1 MHNLFILQV
10 AIPKPLYTL
19 FDYLPPAGID
29 INQLHPGIRVLVPF
43 GKNTY
48 VGLLLAVTQRS
59 DVPANKLKSVQQL
72 LDKIPLLSKESLELL
87 QWASRYYHHPLGE
100 VIRVA
105 LPSSLNRG
113 LPALIPS
120 LPGWTLTAEG
130 YAQPLDKLPKNAH
143 KQKAILILLHQHPQG
158 LSKADI
164 SNQLSNVTPTLR
176 TLEKK
181 GWITSQEMGNDKSSL
196 TTILQSVWEGL
207 VPVEKEG
214 GEDFFPDS
222 QSKSPTIATPLRL
235 NVAQARAV
243 NQMCDKLQQFYPS
256 LLDGVTGSGKTEVYL
271 QIIQQVLAQKR
282 QALVLVPEINL
293 TPQMVNRFKQRFAVP
308 IAVLHSK
315 MSDKERLHTWLL
327 ARDGIAPI
335 VIGTRSA
342 VWTPLASPGIFIV
355 DEEHDPSYKQQDHF
369 RYSARDVAVVRA
381 QRAQVPVLLGSATPS
396 LETLYNALNKRY
408 QQFILPERA
417 GAAVH
422 PTFKLVD
429 MRQQPPRQI
438 LSQSLKQAIKQR
450 LVAQQQVLL
459 FLNRRGYAPVL
470 ICYQCGWIADC
481 QYCHARLT
489 YHEADQILRCH
500 HCGYMR
506 LPDKQCPKC
515 QQTQLHLL
523 GQGTERVEEQ
533 LQQVFK
539 EARILRIDSDSTRKK
554 YAMEQLLDTI
564 HKGEVDI
571 LVGTQMLA
579 KGHHFPKVTL
589 VGIINIDSGLYGI
602 DFRAPERM
610 AQLLVQVAGRAGRA
624 DEPGEVVIQTHHPDH
639 PLLLSLIREG
649 YGAFAEAALKERQQA
664 GFPPYTRFA
673 VLRAETL
680 EPQRAIDF
688 LEQAKNQAQ
697 ALLGQGE
704 SEVTPNVELW
714 GPVAAPMEKRAGW
727 YRAQLLLQAE
737 HRKPLHQLLSQWLP
751 MLSASNQK
759 LRWSLDVDPQ
769 DLL

>member
-1 MHNLFILQV
+1 VHNLFILQI
-10 AIPKPLYTL
+10 AIPKPLYTH
-19 FDYLPPAGID
+19 FDYLPPADRD
-29 INQLHPGIRVLVPF
+29 INQLQPGIRVLVPF

-48 VGLLLAVTQRS
+48 VGIVLAVTQRS
-59 DVPANKLKSVQQL
+59 EVPTKKLKAVQQV
-72 LDKIPLLSKESLELL
+72 LDQTPLLSKDNLELL

-105 LPSSLNRG
+105 LPRSLNKG
-113 LPALIPS
+113 LPAQIPS
-120 LPGWTLTAEG
+120 LPSWTLTTEG
-130 YAQPLDKLPKNAH
+130 DAQPLEKLSKKAP
-143 KQKAILILLHQHPQG
+143 KQKAILTLLRQHPQG
-158 LSKADI
+158 LTKAEINNQI
-164 SNQLSNVTPTLR
+164 SNATSTLR
-176 TLEKK
+176 SLEKK
-181 GWITSQEMGNDKSSL
+181 GWITSISSSIAYPL
-196 TTILQSVWEGL
+196 SLWEKVKEKDIPLQ
-207 VPVEKEG
+207 
-214 GEDFFPDS
+214 
-222 QSKSPTIATPLRL
+222 L
-235 NVAQARAV
+235 NAAQAQV
-243 NQMCDKLQQFYPS
+243 VTQVCDKLQQFYPT

-271 QIIQQVLAQKR
+271 QIIQQVLEQKR

-315 MSDKERLHTWLL
+315 LSDKERLHTWLM

-342 VWTPLASPGIFIV
+342 IWTPLAYPGIFIV

-396 LETLYNALNKRY
+396 LETIYNALHQRY

-422 PTFKLVD
+422 PTFKLID
-429 MRQQPPRQI
+429 MRQQPPRQA
-438 LSQSLKQAIKQR
+438 LSQPLKQAIQQR
-450 LVAQQQVLL
+450 LAAQQQVLL

-489 YHEADQILRCH
+489 YHEAEQILLCH
-500 HCGYMR
+500 HCGYTR
-506 LPDKQCPKC
+506 IPDTQCPKC
-515 QQTQLHLL
+515 QFKQLNLL

-533 LQQVFK
+533 LQQVFN

-554 YAMEQLLDTI
+554 YAMEQLLDII

-624 DEPGEVVIQTHHPDH
+624 DEPGEVLIQTYHPHH
-639 PLLLSLIREG
+639 PLLLSLIRQG
-649 YGAFAEAALKERQQA
+649 YSAFAKIALQERQQA

-688 LEQAKNQAQ
+688 LEQAKTQAQ
-697 ALLGQGE
+697 TLMGKDE
-704 SEVTPNVELW
+704 SGTDAIRHDIELW
-714 GPVAAPMEKRAGW
+714 GPVPAPMEKRAGW

-751 MLSASNQK
+751 TLTASNPK